1 MVANLETVSLTYTA
15 SLSTWLCQIRS
26 VYLTL
31 DLTMFITWY
40 PLQCFENIANKI
52 FHEDVNSITRF
63 PCPFAQT
70 HEYREPM
77 VLSRKETKL

>member
-1 MVANLETVSLTYTA
+1 MPDQICLPHSFDLNHVHCWLVSL
-15 SLSTWLCQIRS
+15 CN
-26 VYLTL
+26 V
-31 DLTMFITWY
+31 
-40 PLQCFENIANKI
+40 ENIANKI

-77 VLSRKETKL
+77 VLTQKETKLSLA